1 MTHWLTEALGMLAI
15 RRTFADH
22 PACGLQTEQAP
33 RHACCAAL
41 AVFGDAYANQ
51 WDLLEPGR

>member
-1 MTHWLTEALGMLAI
+1 MLAI

>member
-1 MTHWLTEALGMLAI
+1 MLAI
-15 RRTFADH
+15 RRMFADD
-22 PACGLQTEQAP
+22 PARGVQTEQAP

-41 AVFGDAYANQ
+41 AAFGGAYANQ

>member
-1 MTHWLTEALGMLAI
+1 MLAI

-22 PACGLQTEQAP
+22 PARGVQTEQAP
-33 RHACCAAL
+33 RQASRAAL

-51 WDLLEPGR
+51 WDLLEPRR